1 MKPHLRSVV
10 FALLLILGLGGCG
23 YKLGEIRPT
32 PMRSI
37 RTLSVP
43 TFKNRTYEPRV
54 EVLLADT
61 LIKQLQQD
69 GTYTVVDGD
78 TANAVVDCTLE
89 KIERRSVR
97 SVQNNVLATA
107 EFELSLEV
115 AYIVFDRVTGAILTQ
130 GRVRGRTSFFSS
142 QDLQTTERQAIPVA
156 AQDAA
161 VQIVTELAEGW

>member
-1 MKPHLRSVV
+1 MKPPLRSVI

-32 PMRSI
+32 PMRAI

-43 TFKNRTYEPRV
+43 TFKNRTFEPRV

-61 LIKQLQQD
+61 VIKQFQQD
-69 GTYTVVDGD
+69 GTYTIVDGN
-78 TANAVVDCTLE
+78 TANAILDCTLE

-107 EFELSLEV
+107 EFELSLD
-115 AYIVFDRVTGAILTQ
+115 IVYVVYDRVTGAVLTR
-130 GRVRGRTSFFSS
+130 GTVRGRTSFFSS
-142 QDLQTTERQAIPVA
+142 EDLQTTERQAIPVA

-161 VQIVTELAEGW
+161 IQIVTELAEGW